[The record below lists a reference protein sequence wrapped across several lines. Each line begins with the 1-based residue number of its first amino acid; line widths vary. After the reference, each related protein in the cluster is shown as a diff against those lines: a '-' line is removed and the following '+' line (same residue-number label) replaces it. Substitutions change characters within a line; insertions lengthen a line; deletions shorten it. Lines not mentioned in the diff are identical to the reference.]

1 MSPLPEAVS
10 SCGLNGLWAQKEE
23 RRSTA
28 VSMKKVREFI
38 WPVIGLAAV
47 VISIWL
53 LYRELRGL
61 SLNDVWDS
69 LTAVPLHRYALAG
82 LSTLVAYAALAW
94 YDRIALLHLGVRHI
108 SWFFVSV
115 TSFTTYA
122 LSHNIG
128 ASVFSGAVVRYR
140 AYTSKGLS
148 AAQIAV
154 LVALCSFTFG
164 LGTILLGGVVLTL
177 NPGLLYRLEDL
188 LPSAL
193 TNPATAR
200 VLGLL
205 LLGFVALYIIGSILH
220 LPPVVLRKARLEYP
234 RPAIMIRQLIAAP
247 LELLGAAGIIYFVLP
262 AHLEPSFAIVLA
274 VFLVS
279 FSAALVS
286 HAPGGLGVFELVFL
300 TAMPD
305 IPKADV
311 LAALIIF
318 RLFYLLIPFAIS
330 LVVVFLFE
338 RARLAQAWRTRG
350 AVDANTVPPPPFS
363 SSDK

>member
-1 MSPLPEAVS
+1 
-10 SCGLNGLWAQKEE
+10 
-23 RRSTA
+23 
-28 VSMKKVREFI
+28 MKNVREFI
-38 WPVIGLAAV
+38 WPVIGLVAV
-47 VISIWL
+47 VVSCWL

-61 SLNDVWDS
+61 SLTDVWES
-69 LTAVPLHRYALAG
+69 LKAVPPSRYALAG
-82 LSTLVAYAALAW
+82 LATLVAYAALAW

-140 AYTSKGLS
+140 AYSSKGLS
-148 AAQIAV
+148 AGQIAV

-164 LGTILLGGVVLTL
+164 LGTILLGGITLTI

-200 VLGLL
+200 IVGLL
-205 LLGFVALYIIGSILH
+205 LLAFVALYVVGSVLH
-220 LPPVVLRKARLEYP
+220 LPPLVIRKFKLEYP
-234 RPAIMIRQLIAAP
+234 RPAIMMRQIVAAP

-262 AHLEPSFAIVLA
+262 AHLEPSFITVLA
-274 VFLVS
+274 VFLAS
-279 FSAALVS
+279 FSAALIS
-286 HAPGGLGVFELVFL
+286 HAPGGLGVFELIFL

-305 IPKADV
+305 VPKADV

-318 RLFYLLIPFAIS
+318 RLFYLLIPFAMS
-330 LVVVFLFE
+330 LVVVLLFE
-338 RARLAQAWRTRG
+338 RARLAQAMRG
-350 AVDANTVPPPPFS
+350 RLGAEGGPAPPPRV
-363 SSDK
+363 